1 MNATDSEITAT
12 LERLCRR
19 ERPSRSVIE
28 LMGRMVGSTG
38 RGLKTLTRLKEFF
51 FVHHFSIL
59 ETSCQMIHPFD
70 ESGRFVES
78 SPFCKKVSVI
88 VSRRKTHESN

>member
-1 MNATDSEITAT
+1 MNATDSEIAAT
-12 LERLCRR
+12 LKRRCRR

-28 LMGRMVGSTG
+28 LIRRMFGSTG
-38 RGLKTLTRLKEFF
+38 RGLKTLTRLKECF
-51 FVHHFSIL
+51 FVHYFRTL
-59 ETSCQMIHPFD
+59 EISWGLFPPFD

>member
-1 MNATDSEITAT
+1 MNATDSEIAAT
-12 LERLCRR
+12 LKRRCRR
-19 ERPSRSVIE
+19 GCPSGSVIA
-28 LMGRMVGSTG
+28 LMEGLVGSTW
-38 RGLKTLTRLKEFF
+38 RGLKTLTRLKEYF

-59 ETSCQMIHPFD
+59 EISCQMIHPFD